1 MMRCPYCHAGI
12 ESRDDGVRCA
22 RCQAPHHRVCWTEYG
37 KCCVYGCGAT
47 ENRLLGKLGT
57 ARIVLAAGKNAVKL
71 ALVGARER
79 LGGKSVVALFALSCA
94 VPGLALA
101 PLLHHVHASHK
112 VDYEFLLGGLF
123 LVLATWITA
132 LLYRGSHLEDD
143 MNLKVG
149 ERGLGT
155 YYFFM
160 PASSSGSA
168 SGCGDPGCG
177 SMRGCSSSSSGSSS
191 LGGADEFL
199 GAILIAILAVIIII
213 VVLPFVAWLAVE
225 VLYPCVVLAVYF
237 ALYGSLA
244 FAVNNQQD
252 LAGKLFPCLLRS
264 LRYAFLYT
272 SVVAALILVAVKLF
286 HAFAPPH

>member
-12 ESRDDGVRCA
+12 ETREEGVRCA
-22 RCQAPHHRVCWTEYG
+22 RCQAPHHQACWTEYG

-47 ENRLLGKLGT
+47 ENKLLGKLGT
-57 ARIVLAAGKNAVKL
+57 ARIAIAAGRNAVKL

-94 VPGLALA
+94 VPGLGIPFLY
-101 PLLHHVHASHK
+101 HTHASPK
-112 VDYEFLLGGLF
+112 VDLEFVLGGLF

-132 LLYRGSHLEDD
+132 LLYRGSHLTDD
-143 MNLKVG
+143 VALKVG
-149 ERGLGT
+149 ERGLGS

-160 PASSSGSA
+160 SSGSGSGA
-168 SGCGDPGCG
+168 RSGCGNPGCG
-177 SMRGCSSSSSGSSS
+177 DVGGCSGGS
-191 LGGADEFL
+191 GGADEIL
-199 GAILIAILAVIIII
+199 GAIVVAVLAVAVVV

-237 ALYGSLA
+237 ALYGALA
-244 FAVNNQQD
+244 FAVNDQQD
-252 LAGKLFPCLLRS
+252 LAGKLFPCLARA

-272 SVVAALILVAVKLF
+272 SVVAALILVAVRLF
-286 HAFAPPH
+286 HAFAPAH